1 MIEISLSFARVSRE
15 KKFFTLLKI
24 VVYTISRGRNMDMD
38 SKMQLY
44 NDFGQYVFIS
54 RAWTK
59 VRRNNRDQQLMEKC
73 ENPGFVKRFYNLG
86 FKIVCLK
93 SENRFRQ
100 AR

>member
-1 MIEISLSFARVSRE
+1 
-15 KKFFTLLKI
+15 
-24 VVYTISRGRNMDMD
+24 MDVD

-73 ENPGFVKRFYNLG
+73 ENPGFVKQFHNLG

>member
-1 MIEISLSFARVSRE
+1 
-15 KKFFTLLKI
+15 
-24 VVYTISRGRNMDMD
+24 MDVD

-59 VRRNNRDQQLMEKC
+59 VRRNNRDQQLMDQRVQWESRYKRENVKNSRNIC
-73 ENPGFVKRFYNLG
+73 ENPGFVKQFYNLG